1 MSSCSSSYLVE
12 AVLLC
17 VVLNVGVD
25 SNDEGDDKYFGLLML
40 KLDELWSKSV
50 LQSMVI
56 FCLLFCLSILFE
68 DGSSRNLQGE
78 DEVDDGEV
86 VELFDKARSLLFS
99 VLPLLFELVASE
111 EDSDENEV
119 SDEVISALLPF

>member
-1 MSSCSSSYLVE
+1 M
-12 AVLLC
+12 LLF
-17 VVLNVGVD
+17 VVLDVGVD
-25 SNDEGDDKYFGLLML
+25 SNDEGDDKYFGLLVL

-50 LQSMVI
+50 LQSIVM
-56 FCLLFCLSILFE
+56 FCLLFCLSVLFE

-78 DEVDDGEV
+78 DEVEDGEV
-86 VELFDKARSLLFS
+86 VELLDKTRCLLFS
-99 VLPLLFELVASE
+99 VWPLLFELVASE